1 MKRLTFFAAL
11 GALVATPV
19 LADGWAGSAELGFSN
34 TSGNSKDR
42 TLNVRLDMDYSH
54 DQWRHNVFGDVY
66 VAAADGSRTAERYA
80 LGYKPNYF
88 LTDVDYVFGM
98 LRFDKDKFAGINERY
113 TQVVGYGR
121 QLINTPETYLEAEI
135 GAGARQTRY
144 GEFFVNGVDRNAG
157 LDKNEALLYLAGRFT
172 HRVTD
177 TTRFIQNL
185 RVEHGKDNTYTESVT
200 GLQFRVTDAVSA
212 RLTHTVRHNSDLRG
226 DRGKRTDHITGVNM
240 VYSF

>member
-1 MKRLTFFAAL
+1 MKRLTFFAVI
-11 GALVATPV
+11 GAMVATPV

-42 TLNVRLDMDYSH
+42 TLNMRLDMDYSAA
-54 DQWRHNVFGDVY
+54 QWRHNVFGDIY
-66 VAAADGSRTAERYA
+66 VAAADGSRTAERYT

-88 LTDVDYVFGM
+88 LTDVDYVFGS

-113 TQVVGYGR
+113 TQVLGYGR
-121 QLINTPETYLEAEI
+121 QLINTPETFLEAEV
-135 GAGARQTRY
+135 GVGARQTRY
-144 GEFFVNGVDRNAG
+144 GEFIVNGVDRNAG
-157 LDKNEALLYLAGRFT
+157 LAKSEALFYAGGRFT
-172 HRVTD
+172 HRLTD

-185 RVEHGKDNTYTESVT
+185 RIEHGKDNTFTESIT

-226 DRGKRTDHITGVNM
+226 DRGKRADHITGVNM